1 MCCKFLY
8 HLCWNSSR
16 QTSVLNLTSID
27 NCVVFKSWEP
37 STCQTESV
45 IVDSQSLQFWF
56 VQFLTA
62 KRVGVGTQADRHPC
76 SIWLALIIFFFNHEN
91 LQIVRKAHH
100 SWFSVSPVTFN
111 FSLQEV
117 VKKYKT
123 LADKQWEYRN
133 IEISKS

>member
-16 QTSVLNLTSID
+16 QTSVLNLTIID
-27 NCVVFKSWEP
+27 NCVVLNHE
-37 STCQTESV
+37 
-45 IVDSQSLQFWF
+45 SLQLVKQSPSLLILSPSSFDLFNFSLQRGW
-56 VQFLTA
+56 
-62 KRVGVGTQADRHPC
+62 VGTQADRHPC
-76 SIWLALIIFFFNHEN
+76 SIWLALIIIFFNHEN